1 MTAVTMIER
10 SDHMDNLVILKGEDV
25 FTDSWVIAEGTGNS
39 HRAIKS
45 IVNKYSDDFKEFGKL
60 SYHSKWFENEKQK
73 KVFSD
78 NSKEVGREKTKIE
91 VILLNEPQAT
101 LLITYLR
108 NTEQVR
114 RFKKNLVFEFYR
126 MRDFIREKQTPA
138 WQESRQLGKKTRK
151 KETDAIQRLVEY
163 ATAQGSSHPGR
174 LYTNYT
180 RLTNQTAGVSS
191 REAATEIQLSV
202 ITVAESIIAQTI
214 DAGIEENKPYKEIY
228 QDCKRKLAVLQGVGK

>member
-1 MTAVTMIER
+1 MSKKPIER
-10 SDHMDNLVILKGEDV
+10 SDNMDNLVILKGNDV
-25 FTDSWVIAEGTGNS
+25 FTNSWVIAEGTGNS

-45 IVNKYSDDFKEFGKL
+45 IVDKYSDDFKEFGKL
-60 SYHSKWFENEKQK
+60 SYHSKRFENEKQK
-73 KVFSD
+73 KIFSD
-78 NSKEVGREKTKIE
+78 NSKGVSREKTKIE

-138 WQESRQLGKKTRK
+138 WQESRQTGITTRK
-151 KETDAIQRLVEY
+151 KETDAIKRLCEY
-163 ATAQGSSHPGR
+163 ATAQGSKHPER
-174 LYTNYT
+174 LYTAYT
-180 RLTNQTAGVSS
+180 KLANKAAGITNRTTA
-191 REAATEIQLSV
+191 TNLQLSV
-202 ITVAESIIAQTI
+202 LTVAESIIAQTI

>member
-1 MTAVTMIER
+1 
-10 SDHMDNLVILKGEDV
+10 MDNLVILKGNDV

-138 WQESRQLGKKTRK
+138 WQESRQTGITTRK
-151 KETDAIQRLVEY
+151 KETDAIKRLCEY
-163 ATAQGSSHPGR
+163 ATAQGSKHPER
-174 LYTNYT
+174 LYTAYT
-180 RLTNQTAGVSS
+180 KLANKAAGITNRTTATGLQIS
-191 REAATEIQLSV
+191 IL
-202 ITVAESIIAQTI
+202 TVAESIIAQTI
-214 DAGIEENKPYKEIY
+214 DAGIEENKPYKVIY

>member
-1 MTAVTMIER
+1 MSKKPIER
-10 SDHMDNLVILKGEDV
+10 SDNMDNLVILKGNDV
-25 FTDSWVIAEGTGNS
+25 FTNSWVIAEGTGNS

-45 IVNKYSDDFKEFGKL
+45 IVDKYSDDFKEFGKL

-73 KVFSD
+73 KIFSD
-78 NSKEVGREKTKIE
+78 NSKGVSREKTKIE

-138 WQESRQLGKKTRK
+138 WQESRQTGITTRK
-151 KETDAIQRLVEY
+151 KETDAIKRLCEY
-163 ATAQGSSHPGR
+163 ATAQGSKHPER
-174 LYTNYT
+174 LYTAYT
-180 RLTNQTAGVSS
+180 KLANKA
-191 REAATEIQLSV
+191 
-202 ITVAESIIAQTI
+202 
-214 DAGIEENKPYKEIY
+214 AGITNELPLPTYS
-228 QDCKRKLAVLQGVGK
+228 

>member
-1 MTAVTMIER
+1 
-10 SDHMDNLVILKGEDV
+10 MDNLVILKGNDV
-25 FTDSWVIAEGTGNS
+25 FTNSWVIAEGTGNS

-45 IVNKYSDDFKEFGKL
+45 IVDKYSDDFKEFGKL

-78 NSKEVGREKTKIE
+78 NSKGVSREKTKIE

-138 WQESRQLGKKTRK
+138 WQESRQTGITTRK
-151 KETDAIQRLVEY
+151 KETDAIKRLCEY
-163 ATAQGSSHPGR
+163 ATAQGSKHPER
-174 LYTNYT
+174 LYTAYT
-180 RLTNQTAGVSS
+180 KLANKAAGITNRTTA
-191 REAATEIQLSV
+191 TNLQLSV
-202 ITVAESIIAQTI
+202 LTVAESIIAQTI

>member
-1 MTAVTMIER
+1 MSKKPIER
-10 SDHMDNLVILKGEDV
+10 SDNMDNLVILKGNDV
-25 FTDSWVIAEGTGNS
+25 FTNSWVIAEGTGNS

-45 IVNKYSDDFKEFGKL
+45 IVDKYSDDFKEFGKL

-73 KVFSD
+73 KIFSD
-78 NSKEVGREKTKIE
+78 NSKGVSREKTKIE

-101 LLITYLR
+101 LLVTYLR

-138 WQESRQLGKKTRK
+138 WQESRQTGITTRK
-151 KETDAIQRLVEY
+151 KETDAIKRLCEY
-163 ATAQGSSHPGR
+163 ATAQGSKHPER
-174 LYTNYT
+174 LYTAYT
-180 RLTNQTAGVSS
+180 KLANKAAGITNRTTA
-191 REAATEIQLSV
+191 TNLQLSV
-202 ITVAESIIAQTI
+202 LTVAESIIAQTI

>member
-1 MTAVTMIER
+1 MAAVTMIER
-10 SDHMDNLVILKGEDV
+10 SDHMDNLVILKGNDV

-138 WQESRQLGKKTRK
+138 WQESRQTGITTRK
-151 KETDAIQRLVEY
+151 KETDAIKRLCEY
-163 ATAQGSSHPGR
+163 ATAQGSKHPER
-174 LYTNYT
+174 LY
-180 RLTNQTAGVSS
+180 S
-191 REAATEIQLSV
+191 
-202 ITVAESIIAQTI
+202 
-214 DAGIEENKPYKEIY
+214 
-228 QDCKRKLAVLQGVGK
+228 

>member
-1 MTAVTMIER
+1 MSKKPIER
-10 SDHMDNLVILKGEDV
+10 SDNMDNLVILKGNDV
-25 FTDSWVIAEGTGNS
+25 FTNSWVIAEGTGNS

-45 IVNKYSDDFKEFGKL
+45 IVDKYSDDFKEFGKL

-78 NSKEVGREKTKIE
+78 NSKGVSREKTKIE

-138 WQESRQLGKKTRK
+138 WQESRQTGITTRK
-151 KETDAIQRLVEY
+151 KETDAIKRLCEY
-163 ATAQGSSHPGR
+163 ATAQGSKHPER
-174 LYTNYT
+174 LYTAYT
-180 RLTNQTAGVSS
+180 KLANKAAGITNRTTATGLQIS
-191 REAATEIQLSV
+191 IL
-202 ITVAESIIAQTI
+202 TVAESIIAQTI

>member
-1 MTAVTMIER
+1 MSKKPIER
-10 SDHMDNLVILKGEDV
+10 SDNMDNLVILKGNDV
-25 FTDSWVIAEGTGNS
+25 FTNSWVIAEGTGNS

-45 IVNKYSDDFKEFGKL
+45 IVDKYSDDFKEFGKL

-73 KVFSD
+73 KIFSD
-78 NSKEVGREKTKIE
+78 NSKGVSREKTKIE

-214 DAGIEENKPYKEIY
+214 DSGIEENKPYKEIY
-228 QDCKRKLAVLQGVGK
+228 QDCKKKLAVLQGVGE

>member
-1 MTAVTMIER
+1 MSKKPIER
-10 SDHMDNLVILKGEDV
+10 SDNMDNLVILKGNDV
-25 FTDSWVIAEGTGNS
+25 FTNSWVIAEGTGNS

-45 IVNKYSDDFKEFGKL
+45 IVDKYSDDFKEFGKL

-73 KVFSD
+73 KIFSD
-78 NSKEVGREKTKIE
+78 NSKGVSREKTKIE

-138 WQESRQLGKKTRK
+138 WQESRQTGITTRK
-151 KETDAIQRLVEY
+151 KETDAIKRLCEY
-163 ATAQGSSHPGR
+163 ATAQGSKHPER
-174 LYTNYT
+174 LYTAYT
-180 RLTNQTAGVSS
+180 KLANKAAGITDRTTATNL
-191 REAATEIQLSV
+191 QLSV
-202 ITVAESIIAQTI
+202 LTVAESIIAQTI

>member
-1 MTAVTMIER
+1 MAAVTMIER
-10 SDHMDNLVILKGEDV
+10 SDHMDNLVILKGNDV

>member
-1 MTAVTMIER
+1 
-10 SDHMDNLVILKGEDV
+10 MDNLVILKGNDV
-25 FTDSWVIAEGTGNS
+25 FTNSWVIAEGTGNS

-45 IVNKYSDDFKEFGKL
+45 IVDKYSDDFKEFGKL

-73 KVFSD
+73 KIFSD
-78 NSKEVGREKTKIE
+78 NSKGVSREKTKIE

-138 WQESRQLGKKTRK
+138 WQESRQTGLTTRK
-151 KETDAIQRLVEY
+151 KETDAIKRLCEY
-163 ATAQGSSHPGR
+163 ATAQGSKHPER
-174 LYTNYT
+174 LYTAYT
-180 RLTNQTAGVSS
+180 KLANKAAGITNRTTA
-191 REAATEIQLSV
+191 TNLQLSV
-202 ITVAESIIAQTI
+202 LTVAESIIAQTI

>member
-1 MTAVTMIER
+1 MSKKPIER
-10 SDHMDNLVILKGEDV
+10 SDNMDNLVILKGNDV
-25 FTDSWVIAEGTGNS
+25 FTNSWVIAEGTGNS

-45 IVNKYSDDFKEFGKL
+45 IVDKYSDDFKEFGKL

-73 KVFSD
+73 KIFSD
-78 NSKEVGREKTKIE
+78 NSKGVSREKTKIE

-138 WQESRQLGKKTRK
+138 WQESRQTGITTRK
-151 KETDAIQRLVEY
+151 KETDAIKRLCEY
-163 ATAQGSSHPGR
+163 ATAQGSKHPER
-174 LYTNYT
+174 LYTAYT
-180 RLTNQTAGVSS
+180 KLANKAAGITNRTTA
-191 REAATEIQLSV
+191 TNLQLSV
-202 ITVAESIIAQTI
+202 LTVAESIIAQTI

>member
-1 MTAVTMIER
+1 M
-10 SDHMDNLVILKGEDV
+10 
-25 FTDSWVIAEGTGNS
+25 
-39 HRAIKS
+39 
-45 IVNKYSDDFKEFGKL
+45 NK
-60 SYHSKWFENEKQK
+60 KQK
-73 KVFSD
+73 KIFSD
-78 NSKEVGREKTKIE
+78 NSKGVSREKTKIE

-138 WQESRQLGKKTRK
+138 WQESRQTGITTRK
-151 KETDAIQRLVEY
+151 KETDAIKRLCEY
-163 ATAQGSSHPGR
+163 ATAQGSKHPER
-174 LYTNYT
+174 LYTAYT
-180 RLTNQTAGVSS
+180 KLANKAAGITNRTTA
-191 REAATEIQLSV
+191 TNLQLSV
-202 ITVAESIIAQTI
+202 LTVAESIIAQTI

>member
-1 MTAVTMIER
+1 
-10 SDHMDNLVILKGEDV
+10 MDNLVILKGNDV

-45 IVNKYSDDFKEFGKL
+45 IVDKYSDDFKEFGKL
-60 SYHSKWFENEKQK
+60 SYHYKWFENEKQK

-78 NSKEVGREKTKIE
+78 NSRGVGREKTKIE

-126 MRDFIREKQTPA
+126 MRDFIREKQTPE
-138 WQESRQLGKKTRK
+138 WQESRRTGITARKT
-151 KETDAIQRLVEY
+151 ETDAIKRLCEC
-163 ATAQGSSHPGR
+163 ATVQGSKHPER
-174 LYTNYT
+174 LYTAYT
-180 RLTNQTAGVSS
+180 KLANKAAGITT
-191 REAATEIQLSV
+191 RNAATSLQISIL
-202 ITVAESIIAQTI
+202 TVAESIIAQTI
-214 DAGIEENKPYKEIY
+214 DSGIEENKPYKEIY
-228 QDCKRKLAVLQGVGK
+228 QDCKEKLAVLQGVGK

>member
-1 MTAVTMIER
+1 MAAVTMIER
-10 SDHMDNLVILKGEDV
+10 SDHMDNLVILKGNDV
-25 FTDSWVIAEGTGNS
+25 FTNSWVIAEGTGNS

-45 IVNKYSDDFKEFGKL
+45 IVDKYSDDFKEFGKL

-73 KVFSD
+73 KAFSD
-78 NSKEVGREKTKIE
+78 NSKGVSREKTKIE

-126 MRDFIREKQTPA
+126 MRDFIREKQSPA
-138 WQESRQLGKKTRK
+138 WQESRRTGITARKT
-151 KETDAIQRLVEY
+151 ETDAIKRLCEY
-163 ATAQGSSHPGR
+163 ATAQGSKHPER
-174 LYTNYT
+174 LYTAYT
-180 RLTNQTAGVSS
+180 KLANKAAGITNRTTA
-191 REAATEIQLSV
+191 TNLQLSV
-202 ITVAESIIAQTI
+202 LTVAESIIAQTI

>member
-1 MTAVTMIER
+1 MSKKPIER
-10 SDHMDNLVILKGEDV
+10 SDNMDNLVILKGNDV
-25 FTDSWVIAEGTGNS
+25 FTNSWVIAEGTGNS

-45 IVNKYSDDFKEFGKL
+45 IVDKYSDDFKEFGKL
-60 SYHSKWFENEKQK
+60 SYHSQWFENEKQK
-73 KVFSD
+73 KIFSD
-78 NSKEVGREKTKIE
+78 NSKGVSREKTKIE

-138 WQESRQLGKKTRK
+138 WQESRQTGITTRK
-151 KETDAIQRLVEY
+151 KETDAIKRLCEY
-163 ATAQGSSHPGR
+163 ATAQGSKHPER
-174 LYTNYT
+174 LYTAYT
-180 RLTNQTAGVSS
+180 KLANKAAGITNRTTA
-191 REAATEIQLSV
+191 TNLQLSV
-202 ITVAESIIAQTI
+202 LTVAESIIAQTI

>member
-1 MTAVTMIER
+1 
-10 SDHMDNLVILKGEDV
+10 MDNLVTLKGNDV

-114 RFKKNLVFEFYR
+114 QFKKNLVFEFYR

-138 WQESRQLGKKTRK
+138 WQESRQTGITTRK
-151 KETDAIQRLVEY
+151 KETDAIKRLCEY
-163 ATAQGSSHPGR
+163 ATVQGSKHPER
-174 LYTNYT
+174 LYTAYT
-180 RLTNQTAGVSS
+180 KLANKAAGITNRTTATSL
-191 REAATEIQLSV
+191 QLSV
-202 ITVAESIIAQTI
+202 LTVAESIIAQTI
-214 DAGIEENKPYKEIY
+214 DSGIEENKPYKEIY
-228 QDCKRKLAVLQGVGK
+228 QDCKKRLEVLQGVGE

>member
-1 MTAVTMIER
+1 MYQGRVVEFIDHTDSLKETAVHPYTK
-10 SDHMDNLVILKGEDV
+10 DL
-25 FTDSWVIAEGTGNS
+25 FDSIPV
-39 HRAIKS
+39 
-45 IVNKYSDDFKEFGKL
+45 KEPKMRRIG
-60 SYHSKWFENEKQK
+60 SQEKK
-73 KVFSD
+73 IFSD
-78 NSKEVGREKTKIE
+78 NSKGVSREKTKIE

-138 WQESRQLGKKTRK
+138 WQESRQTGITTRK
-151 KETDAIQRLVEY
+151 KETDAIKRLCEY
-163 ATAQGSSHPGR
+163 ATAQGSKHPER
-174 LYTNYT
+174 LYTAYT
-180 RLTNQTAGVSS
+180 KLANKAAGITNRTTA
-191 REAATEIQLSV
+191 TNLQLSV
-202 ITVAESIIAQTI
+202 LTVAESIIAQTI

>member
-1 MTAVTMIER
+1 MSKKPIER
-10 SDHMDNLVILKGEDV
+10 SDNMDNLVILKGNDV
-25 FTDSWVIAEGTGNS
+25 FTNSWVIAEGTGNS

-45 IVNKYSDDFKEFGKL
+45 IVDKYSDDFKEFGKL
-60 SYHSKWFENEKQK
+60 SYHSKWFKNEKQK
-73 KVFSD
+73 KIFSD
-78 NSKEVGREKTKIE
+78 NSKGVSREKTKIE

-138 WQESRQLGKKTRK
+138 WQESRQTGITTRK
-151 KETDAIQRLVEY
+151 KETDAIKRLCEY
-163 ATAQGSSHPGR
+163 ATAQGSKHPER
-174 LYTNYT
+174 LYTAYT
-180 RLTNQTAGVSS
+180 KLANKAAGITNRTI
-191 REAATEIQLSV
+191 ATSLQLSV
-202 ITVAESIIAQTI
+202 LTVAESIIAQTI

-228 QDCKRKLAVLQGVGK
+228 QDCKRKLAVLQGVGE

>member
-1 MTAVTMIER
+1 M
-10 SDHMDNLVILKGEDV
+10 
-25 FTDSWVIAEGTGNS
+25 S
-39 HRAIKS
+39 HR
-45 IVNKYSDDFKEFGKL
+45 
-60 SYHSKWFENEKQK
+60 
-73 KVFSD
+73 
-78 NSKEVGREKTKIE
+78 
-91 VILLNEPQAT
+91 AT

>member
-1 MTAVTMIER
+1 
-10 SDHMDNLVILKGEDV
+10 MDNLVILKGNDV

>member
-1 MTAVTMIER
+1 MSKKPIER
-10 SDHMDNLVILKGEDV
+10 SDNMDNLVILKGNDV
-25 FTDSWVIAEGTGNS
+25 FTNSWVIAEGTGNS

-45 IVNKYSDDFKEFGKL
+45 IVDKYSDDFKEFEKL

-73 KVFSD
+73 KIFSD
-78 NSKEVGREKTKIE
+78 NSKGVSREKTKIE

-138 WQESRQLGKKTRK
+138 WQESRQTGITTRK
-151 KETDAIQRLVEY
+151 KETDAIKRLCEY
-163 ATAQGSSHPGR
+163 ATAQGSKHPER
-174 LYTNYT
+174 LYTAYT
-180 RLTNQTAGVSS
+180 KLANKAAGITNRTTA
-191 REAATEIQLSV
+191 TNLQLSV
-202 ITVAESIIAQTI
+202 LTVAESIIAQTI

>member
-1 MTAVTMIER
+1 MSKKPIER
-10 SDHMDNLVILKGEDV
+10 SDNMDNLVILKGNDV
-25 FTDSWVIAEGTGNS
+25 FTNSWVIAEGTGNS

-45 IVNKYSDDFKEFGKL
+45 IVDKYSDDFKEFGKL

-73 KVFSD
+73 KIFSD
-78 NSKEVGREKTKIE
+78 NSKGVSREKTKIE

-138 WQESRQLGKKTRK
+138 WQESRQTGITTRK
-151 KETDAIQRLVEY
+151 KETDAIKRLCEY
-163 ATAQGSSHPGR
+163 ATAQGSKHLER
-174 LYTNYT
+174 LYTAYT
-180 RLTNQTAGVSS
+180 KLANKAAGITNRTTA
-191 REAATEIQLSV
+191 TNLQLSV
-202 ITVAESIIAQTI
+202 LTVAESIIAQTI

>member
-1 MTAVTMIER
+1 MSKKPIER
-10 SDHMDNLVILKGEDV
+10 SDNMDNLVILKGNDV
-25 FTDSWVIAEGTGNS
+25 FTNSWVIAEGTGNS

-45 IVNKYSDDFKEFGKL
+45 IVDKYSDDFKEFGKL
-60 SYHSKWFENEKQK
+60 SYYSKWFENEKQK
-73 KVFSD
+73 KIFSD
-78 NSKEVGREKTKIE
+78 NSKGVSREKTKIE

-126 MRDFIREKQTPA
+126 MKDFIREKQTPA
-138 WQESRQLGKKTRK
+138 WQESRQTGITTRK
-151 KETDAIQRLVEY
+151 KETDAIKRLCEY
-163 ATAQGSSHPGR
+163 ATAQGSKHPER
-174 LYTNYT
+174 LYTAYT
-180 RLTNQTAGVSS
+180 KLANKAAGITNRTTA
-191 REAATEIQLSV
+191 TNLQLSV
-202 ITVAESIIAQTI
+202 LTVAESIIAQTI

>member
-1 MTAVTMIER
+1 
-10 SDHMDNLVILKGEDV
+10 MDNLVILKGNDV

-45 IVNKYSDDFKEFGKL
+45 IVDKYSDDFKEFGKL

-138 WQESRQLGKKTRK
+138 WQESRQTGITTRK
-151 KETDAIQRLVEY
+151 KETDAIKRLCEY
-163 ATAQGSSHPGR
+163 ATAQGSKHPER
-174 LYTNYT
+174 LYTAYT
-180 RLTNQTAGVSS
+180 KLANKAAGITT
-191 REAATEIQLSV
+191 RNAATSLQISIL
-202 ITVAESIIAQTI
+202 TVAESIIAQTI
-214 DAGIEENKPYKEIY
+214 DSGIEKNKPYKEIY

>member
-1 MTAVTMIER
+1 MSKKPIER
-10 SDHMDNLVILKGEDV
+10 SDNMDNLVILKGNDV
-25 FTDSWVIAEGTGNS
+25 FTNSWVIAEGTGNS

-45 IVNKYSDDFKEFGKL
+45 IVDKYSDDFKEFGKL

-73 KVFSD
+73 KIFSD
-78 NSKEVGREKTKIE
+78 NSKGVSREKTKIE

-138 WQESRQLGKKTRK
+138 WQESRQTGITTRK
-151 KETDAIQRLVEY
+151 KETDAIKRLCEY
-163 ATAQGSSHPGR
+163 ATAQGSKHPER
-174 LYTNYT
+174 LYIAYTKLANKAAGITNRT
-180 RLTNQTAGVSS
+180 TATNL
-191 REAATEIQLSV
+191 QLSV
-202 ITVAESIIAQTI
+202 LTVAESIIAQTI

>member
-1 MTAVTMIER
+1 
-10 SDHMDNLVILKGEDV
+10 MDNLVILKGNDV

-78 NSKEVGREKTKIE
+78 NLKGVSREKTKIE

-138 WQESRQLGKKTRK
+138 WQESRQTGITTRK
-151 KETDAIQRLVEY
+151 KETDAIKRLCEY
-163 ATAQGSSHPGR
+163 ATAQGSKHPER
-174 LYTNYT
+174 LYTAYT
-180 RLTNQTAGVSS
+180 KLANKAAGITNRTTA
-191 REAATEIQLSV
+191 TNLQLSV
-202 ITVAESIIAQTI
+202 LTVAESIIAQTI

>member
-1 MTAVTMIER
+1 
-10 SDHMDNLVILKGEDV
+10 MDNLVILKGNDV

-73 KVFSD
+73 KAFSD
-78 NSKEVGREKTKIE
+78 NSKGVSREKTKIE

-138 WQESRQLGKKTRK
+138 WQESRQTGITTRK
-151 KETDAIQRLVEY
+151 KETDAIKRLCEY
-163 ATAQGSSHPGR
+163 ATAQGSKHPER
-174 LYTNYT
+174 LYTAYT
-180 RLTNQTAGVSS
+180 KLANKAAGITNRTTATGLQIS
-191 REAATEIQLSV
+191 IL
-202 ITVAESIIAQTI
+202 TVAESIIAQTI

-228 QDCKRKLAVLQGVGK
+228 QDCKKKLAVLQGVGE

>member
-1 MTAVTMIER
+1 M
-10 SDHMDNLVILKGEDV
+10 
-25 FTDSWVIAEGTGNS
+25 
-39 HRAIKS
+39 
-45 IVNKYSDDFKEFGKL
+45 
-60 SYHSKWFENEKQK
+60 
-73 KVFSD
+73 
-78 NSKEVGREKTKIE
+78 
-91 VILLNEPQAT
+91 ILLNEPQAT

-138 WQESRQLGKKTRK
+138 WQENRQLGKKTRK

-214 DAGIEENKPYKEIY
+214 DSGIEENKPYKEIY
-228 QDCKRKLAVLQGVGK
+228 QDCKRKLAVLQGVGE

>member
-1 MTAVTMIER
+1 
-10 SDHMDNLVILKGEDV
+10 MDNLVILKGNDV
-25 FTDSWVIAEGTGNS
+25 FTNSWVIAEGTGNS

-45 IVNKYSDDFKEFGKL
+45 IVDKYSDDFKEFGKL

-78 NSKEVGREKTKIE
+78 NSKGVSREKTKIE

-138 WQESRQLGKKTRK
+138 WQESRQTGITTRK
-151 KETDAIQRLVEY
+151 KETDAIKRLCEY
-163 ATAQGSSHPGR
+163 ATAQGSKHPER
-174 LYTNYT
+174 LYTAYT
-180 RLTNQTAGVSS
+180 KLANKAAGITNRTTATGLQIS
-191 REAATEIQLSV
+191 IL
-202 ITVAESIIAQTI
+202 TVAESIIAQTI

>member
-1 MTAVTMIER
+1 
-10 SDHMDNLVILKGEDV
+10 MDNLVILKGNDV
-25 FTDSWVIAEGTGNS
+25 FTDSWVIAGGTGNS

-73 KVFSD
+73 KAFSD
-78 NSKEVGREKTKIE
+78 NSKGVSREKTKIE

-138 WQESRQLGKKTRK
+138 WQESRQTGITTRK
-151 KETDAIQRLVEY
+151 KETDAIKRLCEY
-163 ATAQGSSHPGR
+163 ATAQGSKHPER
-174 LYTNYT
+174 LYTAYT
-180 RLTNQTAGVSS
+180 KLANKAAGITNRTTATGLQIS
-191 REAATEIQLSV
+191 IL
-202 ITVAESIIAQTI
+202 TVAESIIAQTI

-228 QDCKRKLAVLQGVGK
+228 QDCKKKLAVLQGVGE

>member
-1 MTAVTMIER
+1 MSKKPIER
-10 SDHMDNLVILKGEDV
+10 SDNMDNLVILKGNDV
-25 FTDSWVIAEGTGNS
+25 FTNSWVIAEGTGNS

-45 IVNKYSDDFKEFGKL
+45 IVDKYSDDFKEFGKL

-73 KVFSD
+73 KIFSD
-78 NSKEVGREKTKIE
+78 NSKGVSREKTKIE

-138 WQESRQLGKKTRK
+138 WQESRQTGITTRK
-151 KETDAIQRLVEY
+151 KETDAIKRLCEY
-163 ATAQGSSHPGR
+163 ATAQGSKHPER
-174 LYTNYT
+174 LYTAYT
-180 RLTNQTAGVSS
+180 KLANKAAGITNRTTA
-191 REAATEIQLSV
+191 TNLQLS
-202 ITVAESIIAQTI
+202 ILTVAESIIAQTI